1 LPIQHETSKLTS
13 TKSLTNCQ
21 KCGNFITT
29 SASSLSPIVAA
40 TCQQNLDQSTNQSE
54 FIEFRAHK
62 CILAARSPVFKAMF
76 NYRLKENLTNKLIIE
91 DCKPEVVKALL
102 KYIYTAYLPDDIRT
116 IAIDLYIAAEK
127 YFIESLKIKCREYL
141 VENLNTDS
149 CIQVYILSEF
159 YNDSMLRKQSLKFIS
174 ENIDKVTQN
183 VDWNEFML
191 AYPQF
196 FTNAF
201 IRLCKKDF

>member
-1 LPIQHETSKLTS
+1 M
-13 TKSLTNCQ
+13 
-21 KCGNFITT
+21 TT
-29 SASSLSPIVAA
+29 SASALTTSSTQSSSSSSLNNSY
-40 TCQQNLDQSTNQSE
+40 QEQNSQSE

-91 DCKPEVVKALL
+91 DCKPDVVKAML

-141 VENLNTDS
+141 VENLNIDS
-149 CIQVYILSEF
+149 SIQVYILSEF

-183 VDWNEFML
+183 SDWNEFMI

>member
-1 LPIQHETSKLTS
+1 MSAAT
-13 TKSLTNCQ
+13 SLTTCQ
-21 KCGNFITT
+21 KCGNSTLPSFNSKITNG
-29 SASSLSPIVAA
+29 SQSNASNIQLNESNCAQP
-40 TCQQNLDQSTNQSE
+40 E

-62 CILAARSPVFKAMF
+62 CILAARSPVFKAM
-76 NYRLKENLTNKLIIE
+76 
-91 DCKPEVVKALL
+91 L

-141 VENLNTDS
+141 VENLNIDS
-149 CIQVYILSEF
+149 SIQVYILSEF

-183 VDWNEFML
+183 SDWNDFML

>member
-1 LPIQHETSKLTS
+1 MNSSSLNQEAVS
-13 TKSLTNCQ
+13 TLSAKNIANCE
-21 KCGNFITT
+21 KCGNPNISSSTDV
-29 SASSLSPIVAA
+29 SSL
-40 TCQQNLDQSTNQSE
+40 QNLGQSCKIQTE
-54 FIEFRAHK
+54 FVEFRAHK

-91 DCKPEVVKALL
+91 DCKPEVVQAML

-183 VDWNEFML
+183 SDWNEFML

>member
-1 LPIQHETSKLTS
+1 MADL
-13 TKSLTNCQ
+13 
-21 KCGNFITT
+21 
-29 SASSLSPIVAA
+29 
-40 TCQQNLDQSTNQSE
+40 
-54 FIEFRAHK
+54 
-62 CILAARSPVFKAMF
+62 
-76 NYRLKENLTNKLIIE
+76 ENLTNKLVIE
-91 DCKPEVVKALL
+91 DCKPEVVKAML

-141 VENLNTDS
+141 VENLNIDS
-149 CIQVYILSEF
+149 SIQVYILSEF

-183 VDWNEFML
+183 SDWNDFML